1 MLWKGLRCDV
11 LSPLPVHQLKEVCL
25 CVFNVRWSDW
35 SVGCQVTLDWAVTGG
50 RESYSDPSHIT
61 LQPWNLPQYWTRPFI
76 VCQRSLYQDF
86 AFLLNGSNTIV
97 WTVSQH
103 LVSQTTTCQI
113 YSTPATHNECWAQ
126 WVNRGGHVRC
136 SQHIGKVSEHEKDN
150 CIAFDKR
157 PSMCWVMKQMWDEE
171 ISLTTL
177 HNANCLIYQQIQTLW
192 CETFYV
198 FSLFSPQWSMIYIVG
213 ERNREVCC
221 LVSQAEMMDWVK
233 QLLLLESH

>member
-1 MLWKGLRCDV
+1 MEAIRLFELFPNIWWVR
-11 LSPLPVHQLKEVCL
+11 PQ
-25 CVFNVRWSDW
+25 NVRYIQHQQRTTSAEHSEW
-35 SVGCQVTLDWAVTGG
+35 TGG
-50 RESYSDPSHIT
+50 
-61 LQPWNLPQYWTRPFI
+61 
-76 VCQRSLYQDF
+76 V
-86 AFLLNGSNTIV
+86 
-97 WTVSQH
+97 
-103 LVSQTTTCQI
+103 
-113 YSTPATHNECWAQ
+113 
-126 WVNRGGHVRC
+126 
-136 SQHIGKVSEHEKDN
+136 
-150 CIAFDKR
+150 
-157 PSMCWVMKQMWDEE
+157 MWDVVSTLVKSLNMRKIIVLHLTNGPSSGLNVLGNETNVGRE

>member
-1 MLWKGLRCDV
+1 MLLKGLRCDV
-11 LSPLPVHQLKEVCL
+11 LSLSTSWRKSVY
-25 CVFNVRWSDW
+25 VFSMSEALIGQFAARW
-35 SVGCQVTLDWAVTGG
+35 
-50 RESYSDPSHIT
+50 P
-61 LQPWNLPQYWTRPFI
+61 
-76 VCQRSLYQDF
+76 
-86 AFLLNGSNTIV
+86 
-97 WTVSQH
+97 WTVLWLEDVRVTQIHHTSH
-103 LVSQTTTCQI
+103 SALEFTSILDSAIHCLPTFPVSRLCIPPKWKQYDCLNCFPTFGESDHNMSDIFNTSNAQRVQ
-113 YSTPATHNECWAQ
+113 STVREL
-126 WVNRGGHVRC
+126 GGHVRC
-136 SQHIGKVSEHEKDN
+136 VHTGKVSEHEKDN